1 MPKYAKRLD
10 ANHTEIVNDL
20 KKMGVHV
27 YDLNASGSGLTDIMI
42 HRGIRTSFVELKHG
56 KDAVVKKTQVKFLSE
71 WAGFCGIARSLEDV
85 LAIINAPHR
94 GCLTQT
100 QKDRLAA
107 YYRTMTAKH
116 VSLNVLEKVINGTT
130 TS

>member
-42 HRGIRTSFVELKHG
+42 HRGNRTFFVEIKCG
-56 KDAVVKKTQVKFLSE
+56 KTAVVKKTQVKFLSE
-71 WAGFCGIARSLEDV
+71 WAGYCGIARSLEGV
-85 LAIINAPHR
+85 LAIIELPYT
-94 GCLTQT
+94 GCLTVRQ
-100 QKDRLAA
+100 QDRLAA
-107 YYRTMTAKH
+107 YYRSMTAKH
-116 VSLNVLEKVINGTT
+116 VSLNVLERVINGDV
-130 TS
+130 